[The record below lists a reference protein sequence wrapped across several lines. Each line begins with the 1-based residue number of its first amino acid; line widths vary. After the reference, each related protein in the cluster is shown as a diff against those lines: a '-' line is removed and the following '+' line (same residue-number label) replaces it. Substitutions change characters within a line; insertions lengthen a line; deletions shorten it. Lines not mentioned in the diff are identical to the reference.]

1 MTIAKTQNDRLALI
15 KEIAERRKAEKKA
28 ERARQIKMYE
38 IKEKA
43 KKARSAMLQAR
54 KKRKDPLEALNVK
67 DGENINQYTDQ
78 AKYAKT
84 YYGETLYETTRYDN
98 EWD

>member
-1 MTIAKTQNDRLALI
+1 
-15 KEIAERRKAEKKA
+15 
-28 ERARQIKMYE
+28 
-38 IKEKA
+38 
-43 KKARSAMLQAR
+43 MLQAR
-54 KKRKDPLEALNVK
+54 KKRKDPLAALNVK

>member
-43 KKARSAMLQAR
+43 KKARFAMLQAR
-54 KKRKDPLEALNVK
+54 KKREDPLATLNVK
-67 DGENINQYTDQ
+67 EGENINQYTDQ
-78 AKYAKT
+78 SNYAKK

>member
-1 MTIAKTQNDRLALI
+1 MTIAKTQNDRLSLI

-28 ERARQIKMYE
+28 ERARQIKLYE

-43 KKARSAMLQAR
+43 KKARAAMLKAR
-54 KKRKDPLEALNVK
+54 KARKDPLAALNVK
-67 DGENINQYTDQ
+67 EGENVNQYTDQ

-84 YYGETLYETTRYDN
+84 YYGETMYETTRHDN

>member
-28 ERARQIKMYE
+28 KRARQIKMYE

-54 KKRKDPLEALNVK
+54 KKRKDPLAALNIK
-67 DGENINQYTDQ
+67 DDENINQYTDQ